1 MLITDQFINIIMH
14 TKFILASSSSSRYKI
29 LKDAGFSFIKI
40 SPETDEEKI
49 KKKIR
54 KNKKPSFIAKKLS
67 YEKAKSVSI
76 KKKYFNHTVI
86 GCDTLIYIGDKIF
99 DKAKN
104 ISEAK
109 KKLTNLSGKKHNIV
123 SGVTIF
129 RKGKKIHQFSET
141 TQVKIRKLNKNKINN
156 YLNKT
161 GKQILS
167 SVGCYQVEALGPVI
181 IEDIKGDF
189 FNVMGLPLFKL
200 LKYVAKNK

>member
-1 MLITDQFINIIMH
+1 MH

-67 YEKAKSVSI
+67 YEKAKSVSL

-109 KKLTNLSGKKHNIV
+109 KKLTNLSGKIHNIV

-129 RKGKKIHQFSET
+129 RQGKKIYQFSET
-141 TQVKIRKLNKNKINN
+141 SQVKIRKLNKNKIDN
-156 YLNKT
+156 YLIKT
-161 GKQILS
+161 GEQILS

-200 LKYVAKNK
+200 LKYVSKNK

>member
-1 MLITDQFINIIMH
+1 MH

-29 LKDAGFSFIKI
+29 LKESGFSFIKI

-54 KNKKPSFIAKKLS
+54 KNKKPSYVAKKLS
-67 YEKAKSVSI
+67 YEKAKSVSL

-104 ISEAK
+104 IGEAK
-109 KKLTNLSGKKHNIV
+109 KKLTNLSGKIHNIV

-129 RKGKKIHQFSET
+129 RQGKKVYQFSET
-141 TQVKIRKLNKNKINN
+141 TQVKIRKLNKNKIDN
-156 YLNKT
+156 YLIKT
-161 GKQILS
+161 GEQILS

-200 LKYVAKNK
+200 LKYVSKNK

>member
-1 MLITDQFINIIMH
+1 MH

-29 LKDAGFSFIKI
+29 LKDSGFSFIKI
-40 SPETDEEKI
+40 SPDTNEEKI
-49 KKKIR
+49 KKQIK
-54 KNKKPSFIAKKLS
+54 KKKKPALIAKKLS
-67 YEKAKSVSI
+67 YEKAKSISL
-76 KKKYFNHTVI
+76 KKKYFDYTVI
-86 GCDTLIYIGDKIF
+86 GCDTLIYLGDKTF

-104 ISEAK
+104 ISDAK
-109 KKLTNLSGKKHNIV
+109 KKLANLSGKRHKIV

-129 RKGKKIHQFSET
+129 RQGKKIYQFSET

-200 LKYVAKNK
+200 LKYVSKNK

>member
-1 MLITDQFINIIMH
+1 MH
-14 TKFILASSSSSRYKI
+14 TKFILASSSNSRYKI
-29 LKDAGFSFIKI
+29 LKHSGFSFIKI
-40 SPETDEEKI
+40 PPETDEEKI
-49 KKKIR
+49 KKQITEK
-54 KNKKPSFIAKKLS
+54 KKPAFIAKKLS
-67 YEKAKSVSI
+67 YEKAKSISI
-76 KKKYFNHTVI
+76 KKKYFYHTVI
-86 GCDTLIYIGDKIF
+86 GCDTLIYMGDQIF

-109 KKLTNLSGKKHNIV
+109 KKLTILSGKKHKIV

-129 RKGKKIHQFSET
+129 NQGKKIYQFSET
-141 TQVKIRKLNKNKINN
+141 THVKIRKLNKNKIKN

-167 SVGCYQVEALGPVI
+167 SVGCYQLEALGPVI

-200 LKYVAKNK
+200 LKYVSNNK

>member
-1 MLITDQFINIIMH
+1 MH

-49 KKKIR
+49 KKQIR
-54 KNKKPSFIAKKLS
+54 KKKTPAFIAKKLS
-67 YEKAKSVSI
+67 YEKAKSISF
-76 KKKYFNHTVI
+76 KKKYFHHTVI

-109 KKLTNLSGKKHNIV
+109 KKLTNLSGKTHNIV

-129 RKGKKIHQFSET
+129 RRGKKIYQFSET
-141 TQVKIRKLNKNKINN
+141 SQVKIRKLNKNKIDN
-156 YLNKT
+156 YLIKT
-161 GKQILS
+161 GEQILS

-200 LKYVAKNK
+200 LKYVSKNK

>member
-1 MLITDQFINIIMH
+1 MH
-14 TKFILASSSSSRYKI
+14 TKFILASSSTSRYKI
-29 LKDAGFSFIKI
+29 LKDSGFNFIKI
-40 SPETDEEKI
+40 PPETDEEKI
-49 KKKIR
+49 KKQFR
-54 KNKKPSFIAKKLS
+54 KKKTPTFIAKKLS
-67 YEKAKSVSI
+67 YEKAKSISL
-76 KKKYFNHTVI
+76 KKKYFYHTVI
-86 GCDTLIYIGDKIF
+86 GCDTLIHIGDKIF

-109 KKLTNLSGKKHNIV
+109 KKLANLSGNKHNIV

-129 RKGKKIHQFSET
+129 RKGKKIYQFSET
-141 TQVKIRKLNKNKINN
+141 TQVKIRVLNKNKIDN

-167 SVGCYQVEALGPVI
+167 SVGCYQVEALGPII

-200 LKYVAKNK
+200 LKYVSKNK

>member
-1 MLITDQFINIIMH
+1 MH
-14 TKFILASSSSSRYKI
+14 TKFILASNSSSRYKI
-29 LKDAGFSFIKI
+29 LKDSGFSFIKI
-40 SPETDEEKI
+40 PPVTDEEKLKKQI
-49 KKKIR
+49 RKKK
-54 KNKKPSFIAKKLS
+54 KPAFIAKKLS
-67 YEKAKSVSI
+67 YEKAKSVSL

-109 KKLTNLSGKKHNIV
+109 KKLTILSGKKHNIV

-129 RKGKKIHQFSET
+129 RQGKKIYQFSET
-141 TQVKIRKLNKNKINN
+141 SQVKIKKLNKNKIDS
-156 YLNKT
+156 YLNRV

-200 LKYVAKNK
+200 LKYVSKNK

>member
-1 MLITDQFINIIMH
+1 MH

-54 KNKKPSFIAKKLS
+54 KNKKPSFLAKKLS
-67 YEKAKSVSI
+67 YEKAKSVSL

-109 KKLTNLSGKKHNIV
+109 KKLTKLSGKTHNIV

-129 RKGKKIHQFSET
+129 RQGKKIYQFSET
-141 TQVKIRKLNKNKINN
+141 SQVKIRRLNKKKLNNN
-156 YLNKT
+156 LNNT
-161 GKQILS
+161 GQHILS

-200 LKYVAKNK
+200 LKYVSKNK

>member
-1 MLITDQFINIIMH
+1 MH

-29 LKDAGFSFIKI
+29 LKDSGFNFIKI

-49 KKKIR
+49 KKQIR

-67 YEKAKSVSI
+67 YEKAKSVSL

-109 KKLTNLSGKKHNIV
+109 KKLTNLSGRKHNIV

-129 RKGKKIHQFSET
+129 RQGKKIYQFSET
-141 TQVKIRKLNKNKINN
+141 SQVKIRKLNKNKIDN
-156 YLNKT
+156 YLIKT
-161 GKQILS
+161 GEQILS
-167 SVGCYQVEALGPVI
+167 SVGCYQVEVLGPVI

-200 LKYVAKNK
+200 LKYVSKNK

>member
-1 MLITDQFINIIMH
+1 MH

-29 LKDAGFSFIKI
+29 LKDSGFSFIRI

-54 KNKKPSFIAKKLS
+54 KKKKPSFIAKKLS
-67 YEKAKSVSI
+67 YEKAKSISL

-109 KKLTNLSGKKHNIV
+109 KKLTNLSGKIHNIV

-129 RKGKKIHQFSET
+129 RQGKKIYQFSET
-141 TQVKIRKLNKNKINN
+141 SQVKIRKLNKNKIDN
-156 YLNKT
+156 YLIKT
-161 GKQILS
+161 GEQILS

-200 LKYVAKNK
+200 LKYVSKNK

>member
-1 MLITDQFINIIMH
+1 MH
-14 TKFILASSSSSRYKI
+14 TKFILASSSISRYKI
-29 LKDAGFSFIKI
+29 LKNSGFNFIKI

-49 KKKIR
+49 KKQITK
-54 KNKKPSFIAKKLS
+54 KKKPASIAKKLS
-67 YEKAKSVSI
+67 YEKAKSISI
-76 KKKYFNHTVI
+76 KKKYFYHTVI
-86 GCDTLIYIGDKIF
+86 GCDTLIYIGDQIF

-109 KKLTNLSGKKHNIV
+109 KKLAILSGKKHKIV

-129 RKGKKIHQFSET
+129 NQGKKIYQFSET

-167 SVGCYQVEALGPVI
+167 SVGCYQLEALGPVI

-200 LKYVAKNK
+200 LKYVSNNK

>member
-1 MLITDQFINIIMH
+1 MH

-29 LKDAGFSFIKI
+29 LKDSGFIFIKI

-49 KKKIR
+49 KKQIR
-54 KNKKPSFIAKKLS
+54 KKKKPSFIAKKLS
-67 YEKAKSVSI
+67 YEKAKSVSL

-86 GCDTLIYIGDKIF
+86 GCDTIIYIGDKIF

-109 KKLTNLSGKKHNIV
+109 KKLTNLSGKIHNIV

-129 RKGKKIHQFSET
+129 RQGKKIYQFSET
-141 TQVKIRKLNKNKINN
+141 SQVKIRKLNKNKIDN
-156 YLNKT
+156 YLIKT
-161 GKQILS
+161 GEQILN
-167 SVGCYQVEALGPVI
+167 SVGCYQVEALGPII

-200 LKYVAKNK
+200 LKHVSKNK

>member
-1 MLITDQFINIIMH
+1 MH

-29 LKDAGFSFIKI
+29 LKDSGFSFIKI
-40 SPETDEEKI
+40 SPEADEEKI

-54 KNKKPSFIAKKLS
+54 KNKKPSYVAKKLS
-67 YEKAKSVSI
+67 YEKAKSVSL

-109 KKLTNLSGKKHNIV
+109 KKLAILSGKKHKIV

-129 RKGKKIHQFSET
+129 NQGKKIYQFSET

-167 SVGCYQVEALGPVI
+167 SVGCYQLEALGPVI

-200 LKYVAKNK
+200 LKYVSNNK

>member
-1 MLITDQFINIIMH
+1 MH
-14 TKFILASSSSSRYKI
+14 TKFILASSSSSRFKI
-29 LKDAGFSFIKI
+29 LKDSGFSFIKI
-40 SPETDEEKI
+40 SPDTDEEKI
-49 KKKIR
+49 KKQIR
-54 KNKKPSFIAKKLS
+54 KKKKPAFIAKKLS
-67 YEKAKSVSI
+67 YEKAKSVSL

-109 KKLTNLSGKKHNIV
+109 KKLTNLSGKIHNIV

-129 RKGKKIHQFSET
+129 RQGKKIYQFSET
-141 TQVKIRKLNKNKINN
+141 TQVKIRKLNKNKIDN
-156 YLNKT
+156 YLIKT
-161 GKQILS
+161 GEQILS

-200 LKYVAKNK
+200 LKYVSKNKWKNFM

>member
-1 MLITDQFINIIMH
+1 MH

-67 YEKAKSVSI
+67 YEKAKSVSL

-129 RKGKKIHQFSET
+129 RQGKKIYQFSET
-141 TQVKIRKLNKNKINN
+141 SQVKIRKLNKNKIDN
-156 YLNKT
+156 YLIKT
-161 GKQILS
+161 GEQILS

-200 LKYVAKNK
+200 LKYVSKNK

>member
-1 MLITDQFINIIMH
+1 MH

-29 LKDAGFSFIKI
+29 LKDSGFSFIKI
-40 SPETDEEKI
+40 SPEIDEEKI
-49 KKKIR
+49 KKQIR
-54 KNKKPSFIAKKLS
+54 KKIKPSFIAKKLS
-67 YEKAKSVSI
+67 YEKAKSI
-76 KKKYFNHTVI
+76 NLKKKYFNHTVI

-109 KKLTNLSGKKHNIV
+109 KKLTNLSGRKHNIV

-129 RKGKKIHQFSET
+129 RQGKKIYQFSET
-141 TQVKIRKLNKNKINN
+141 SQVKIRKLNKNKINN
-156 YLNKT
+156 YLTKT
-161 GKQILS
+161 GEQILS
-167 SVGCYQVEALGPVI
+167 SVGCYQAEALGPII

-200 LKYVAKNK
+200 LKYVSKNK

>member
-1 MLITDQFINIIMH
+1 MH

-29 LKDAGFSFIKI
+29 LKDSGFSFIKVL
-40 SPETDEEKI
+40 PETDEEKI
-49 KKKIR
+49 KRQIR
-54 KNKKPSFIAKKLS
+54 KKKNPVFLAKKLS
-67 YEKAKSVSI
+67 YEKAKSVSL
-76 KKKYFNHTVI
+76 KKKYFYHTII

-104 ISEAK
+104 ISDAK
-109 KKLTNLSGKKHNIV
+109 KKLTILSGKKHNIV

-129 RKGKKIHQFSET
+129 RKGKKIYQFSQT
-141 TQVKIRKLNKNKINN
+141 TQVKIKKLNKNNIEN

-161 GKQILS
+161 GKQILN
-167 SVGCYQVEALGPVI
+167 SVGCYQVEALGPLI

-200 LKYVAKNK
+200 LKYVSKNK

>member
-1 MLITDQFINIIMH
+1 MH

-29 LKDAGFSFIKI
+29 LKDSGFIFIKI
-40 SPETDEEKI
+40 SPDTDEEKI
-49 KKKIR
+49 KKQI
-54 KNKKPSFIAKKLS
+54 KKKTKPALIAKKLS
-67 YEKAKSVSI
+67 YEKAKSLNI

-86 GCDTLIYIGDKIF
+86 GCDTLIYLGDKIF

-109 KKLTNLSGKKHNIV
+109 KKLVNLSGKKHKIV
-123 SGVTIF
+123 SGVTLF
-129 RKGKKIHQFSET
+129 RQGKKIYQFSET

-161 GKQILS
+161 GKQILN
-167 SVGCYQVEALGPVI
+167 SVGCYQVEALGPEI

-200 LKYVAKNK
+200 LKYVSNNK

>member
-1 MLITDQFINIIMH
+1 MH
-14 TKFILASSSSSRYKI
+14 TKFILASSSNSRYKI
-29 LKDAGFSFIKI
+29 LKHSGFSFIKI
-40 SPETDEEKI
+40 PPETDEEKI
-49 KKKIR
+49 KKQITEK
-54 KNKKPSFIAKKLS
+54 KKPAFIAKKLS
-67 YEKAKSVSI
+67 YEKAKSISI
-76 KKKYFNHTVI
+76 KKKYFYHTVI
-86 GCDTLIYIGDKIF
+86 GCDTIIYIGDQIF

-109 KKLTNLSGKKHNIV
+109 KKLVILSGKKHKIV

-129 RKGKKIHQFSET
+129 NKGKKIYQFSET
-141 TQVKIRKLNKNKINN
+141 TQVKIRKLNRIKIDN

-200 LKYVAKNK
+200 LKYVSKNK

>member
-1 MLITDQFINIIMH
+1 MH
-14 TKFILASSSSSRYKI
+14 TKFILASSSNSRYKI
-29 LKDAGFSFIKI
+29 LKHSGFSFIKI
-40 SPETDEEKI
+40 PPETDEEKI
-49 KKKIR
+49 KKQITEK
-54 KNKKPSFIAKKLS
+54 KKPAFIAKKLS
-67 YEKAKSVSI
+67 YEKAKSISI
-76 KKKYFNHTVI
+76 KKKYFYHTVI
-86 GCDTLIYIGDKIF
+86 GCDTLIYIGDQIF

-109 KKLTNLSGKKHNIV
+109 KKLAILSGKKHKIV

-129 RKGKKIHQFSET
+129 NQGKKIYQFSET

-167 SVGCYQVEALGPVI
+167 SVGCYQLEALGPVI

-200 LKYVAKNK
+200 LKYVSNNK

>member
-1 MLITDQFINIIMH
+1 MH
-14 TKFILASSSSSRYKI
+14 TKFILASNSSSRYKI
-29 LKDAGFSFIKI
+29 LKDSGFSFIKI
-40 SPETDEEKI
+40 PPVTDEEKLKKQI
-49 KKKIR
+49 RKKK
-54 KNKKPSFIAKKLS
+54 KPAFIAKKLS
-67 YEKAKSVSI
+67 YEKAKSVSL
-76 KKKYFNHTVI
+76 KKKYFNHNVI

-109 KKLTNLSGKKHNIV
+109 KKLTILSGKKHNIV

-129 RKGKKIHQFSET
+129 RQGKKIYQFSET
-141 TQVKIRKLNKNKINN
+141 SQVKIKKLNKNKIDS
-156 YLNKT
+156 YLNRV

-200 LKYVAKNK
+200 LKYVSKNK